1 MGGPQTIVAFL
12 SWEQRTERAG
22 GTAGP
27 MLHFLS
33 VRLSTEGGGE
43 KEAEATS
50 VFGSEWDEEIFGTKD
65 ILNH

>member
-50 VFGSEWDEEIFGTKD
+50 VFGSE
-65 ILNH
+65 